1 MSDTQGARPLAPG
14 RSWTRAAFYA
24 VTAAILVGALGFA
37 QLPYV
42 RFVPGSPAPL
52 EPLIE
57 ITGVATTPIE
67 GETALL
73 TVFLDQVTPLEALRV
88 LTDRTQ
94 SLTPTADVAPGGDL
108 SPEFFEAQRE
118 QFARQFQVAAAVGAQ
133 AAGVEVD
140 LRTSALVVDVL
151 ADGPAA
157 GVVTPGDEVVAFDG
171 ERITDATQL
180 QAFTRAGERGQ
191 TVTLTL
197 AGDDGERDVEV
208 TLDVIGAAGQV
219 GVGLLVET
227 VADGLDLP
235 FDIALGSTT
244 IGGPSA
250 GMMTALTVFDLL
262 SEEDLIA
269 GRTVLGT
276 GTISSGGAVGPVG
289 GVTSKIKAAVAYG
302 ADIVLV
308 PAAQFEDAVLA
319 GPPPELEVVGVE
331 TFDDVLAAL
340 R

>member
-1 MSDTQGARPLAPG
+1 VSDHPRAAPHAPG
-14 RSWTRAAFYA
+14 RSWTRIAFYA
-24 VTAAILVGALGFA
+24 ATAAILVVALGFA
-37 QLPYV
+37 QLPYL
-42 RFVPGSPAPL
+42 RYVPGNPTPL

-57 ITGVATTPIE
+57 ISGVETTPIE

-73 TVFLDQVTPLEALRV
+73 TVFLDQVTPLEALLV
-88 LTDRTQ
+88 LADRTQ
-94 SLTPTADVAPGGDL
+94 RLTPTTDVAPGGDL

-133 AAGVEVD
+133 AAGVQVD

-151 ADGPAA
+151 ADGPSA
-157 GVVTPGDEVVAFDG
+157 GLVRPGDEVVAVDG

-191 TVTLTL
+191 TVTLSL
-197 AGDDGERDVEV
+197 VRDDQERDVEV
-208 TLDVIGAAGQV
+208 TLETLAPGGPV

-262 SEEDLIA
+262 SEEDLVA

-289 GVTSKIKAAVAYG
+289 GVTAKIEAAVANG

-308 PAAQFEDAVLA
+308 PAAQLQDALLA
-319 GPPPELEVVGVE
+319 GPPPELEVIGVE